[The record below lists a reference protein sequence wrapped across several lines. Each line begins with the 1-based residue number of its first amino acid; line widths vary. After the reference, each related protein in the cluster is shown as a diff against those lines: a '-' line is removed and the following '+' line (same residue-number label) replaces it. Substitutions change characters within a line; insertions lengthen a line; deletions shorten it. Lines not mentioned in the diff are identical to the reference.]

1 MEIEID
7 DNFQRMHFLVEM
19 WKVNKQQDCSIR
31 MVTTGQSCSKCKL
44 VQMQL
49 KTQKWLIALVP
60 LQLGEQ
66 GVNPHSSE
74 WPPDAHQ
81 DILGFDL
88 LYQQQEGQWSIVG
101 PVDHQLW
108 SLCLKESS
116 LMLADSCT
124 IILQQHRIPFSSLL
138 TNTLIS
144 YRWQQCP
151 FAQTSSGFVPKP
163 LRQAS
168 WPFCETVVATHRG
181 WICHC
186 LALHLWDQRRKRC
199 RSKGSFQVHD
209 KECLSC
215 FWGLLPE
222 SLAGSVA
229 KADVLLVHF
238 RLGLEHALQ
247 QYLRR
252 EHGTH
257 TLRHDSGLRCL
268 LAGLARPGQGHVVTG
283 PPTGCI

>member
-1 MEIEID
+1 MS
-7 DNFQRMHFLVEM
+7 R
-19 WKVNKQQDCSIR
+19 
-31 MVTTGQSCSKCKL
+31 
-44 VQMQL
+44 
-49 KTQKWLIALVP
+49 LIALVP

-144 YRWQQCP
+144 YRGQQCP
-151 FAQTSSGFVPKP
+151 FAQTSSGFIPKP

-168 WPFCETVVATHRG
+168 WPICKTVVATHRG

-209 KECLSC
+209 KVASRVTRRQRCESGCTPCALSTWPRTC
-215 FWGLLPE
+215 SPAVPAQGARHTHCVMTRACAVCWPGSPDQVKVTS
-222 SLAGSVA
+222 SL
-229 KADVLLVHF
+229 
-238 RLGLEHALQ
+238 ALQ
-247 QYLRR
+247 QDAFLWHIVEPAVFGAGNVRLQAGPKPLRS
-252 EHGTH
+252 HKH
-257 TLRHDSGLRCL
+257 PAQTL
-268 LAGLARPGQGHVVTG
+268 PGICYWQGIVCPLFTR
-283 PPTGCI
+283 GC